1 MQCVVYKSNKKMDT
15 YLFVEKEGGF
25 DRVPESL
32 LQILGGLE
40 LVMSV
45 DLEKRDK
52 LAQVDP
58 QQVKDTLIEQGY
70 FLQLPPTAYISGS
83 A

>member
-1 MQCVVYKSNKKMDT
+1 MQCVVYKSGKKMDT
-15 YLFVEKEGGF
+15 YLFVEKEGEF
-25 DRVPESL
+25 NRVPDSL
-32 LQILGGLE
+32 LAILGNLE

-45 DLEKRDK
+45 DLDAREK
-52 LAQVDP
+52 LAQADP
-58 QQVKDTLIEQGY
+58 QQVKDSLIEQGY

>member
-15 YLFVEKEGGF
+15 YLFVEKEDEF
-25 DRVPESL
+25 ERVPDSL
-32 LQILGGLE
+32 LSILGELE

-45 DLEKRDK
+45 DLDKRDK
-52 LAQVDP
+52 LAQADP
-58 QQVKDTLIEQGY
+58 QQIKTSLNEQGY
-70 FLQLPPTAYISGS
+70 FLQLPPTAYVSGL

>member
-1 MQCVVYKSNKKMDT
+1 MLCVVYKCNKKMDA
-15 YLFVEKEGGF
+15 YLFVEKEGEF
-25 DRVPESL
+25 ERVPESL
-32 LQILGGLE
+32 LKMLGVLE

-45 DLEKRDK
+45 DLDEREK
-52 LAQVDP
+52 LAQADP
-58 QQVKDTLIEQGY
+58 QQVKASLIEQGY

>member
-1 MQCVVYKSNKKMDT
+1 MQCVVYKSNKKLDT
-15 YLFVEKEGGF
+15 YLFVEKEGEF
-25 DRVPESL
+25 NRVPDSL
-32 LQILGGLE
+32 LTILGNLE

-45 DLEKRDK
+45 DLDAREK
-52 LAQVDP
+52 LAQADP
-58 QQVKDTLIEQGY
+58 QQVKDSLIEQGY

>member
-1 MQCVVYKSNKKMDT
+1 MQCVVYKSNKKSDT
-15 YLFVEKEGGF
+15 YLFVEKEGEF
-25 DRVPESL
+25 NRVPDSL
-32 LQILGGLE
+32 LTILGNLE

-45 DLEKRDK
+45 DLDAREK
-52 LAQVDP
+52 LAQADP
-58 QQVKDTLIEQGY
+58 QQVKDSLIEQGY